1 MTEWRAAG
9 RACRVF
15 GEKGAQAVLIQMT
28 DAQDLAGME
37 EEYAL
42 LYRAA
47 PAPFLLAAVPTAD
60 WFRELSPWPAP
71 APFGRQDFGGG
82 AADTLHL
89 LTDALIPALTA
100 AYAPAK
106 DAAWMLG
113 GYSLAGL
120 FALWCGYE
128 TDRFFAIAAASP
140 SVWFP
145 GWMEYARLR
154 GPKARRICISLGDQE
169 EKARNPVLATVGGAV
184 REQYALLESSPG
196 VEAALQWNPGNHFR
210 DAPRRTARAFAW
222 AAWGQAL
229 D

>member
-60 WFRELSPWPAP
+60 WFRELSPWPGP

-82 AADTLHL
+82 VADTLHL

-120 FALWCGYE
+120 FALWTASR
-128 TDRFFAIAAASP
+128 TDRFTGVAAASP

-145 GWMEYARLR
+145 GFVEYLR
-154 GPKARRICISLGDQE
+154 GHEIQCPSVYLSLGDRE
-169 EKARNPVLATVGGAV
+169 GKTRNPVMAAVGGCIRETEELLKARGV
-184 REQYALLESSPG
+184 RTLLE
-196 VEAALQWNPGNHFR
+196 WNPGNHFR
-210 DAPRRTARAFAW
+210 DAGLRTAKAFAW
-222 AAWGQAL
+222 ILQQE
-229 D
+229 